1 MEHHHA
7 GAHRVDLVVYPG
19 FKALEAI
26 GPMSV
31 FDYANVHLRHKGLP
45 DGYVVRV
52 VASQAGLVPSDTL
65 MGLQASHTLAQ
76 VEAEGTGWWTGWR
89 EWLPGSG
96 A

>member
-1 MEHHHA
+1 
-7 GAHRVDLVVYPG
+7 
-19 FKALEAI
+19 
-26 GPMSV
+26 MSV

-76 VEAEGTGWWTGWR
+76 VEAEERARLAAAEDSPRRAPSQWGTRQNAALTAVTF
-89 EWLPGSG
+89 EEEDE
-96 A
+96 